1 MCRLFRCQAASP
13 RGGHCSVRSPEIDVA
28 RSVLDGGI
36 PTSIS
41 WGFWGGNDL
50 NCTVYSMT
58 YTTHCGSQEKMVNP
72 SVEAETCAAGS
83 AHLHFLPSCGQLILS
98 LATAWVNTSTSSSC
112 ACECSGE
119 LSAISPASMLSTS
132 NSSESD
138 SSNIGS
144 SSRAEEA
151 AMRASARGVRWSEL
165 SDEDWECAAAVSSSP
180 NRYICEPHDLSHHA
194 ASADAGPEPRGAR
207 AWPHQTQPG
216 GSAALWSAVLHSPHR
231 QLPRELL
238 GRAALPNNEHTADV
252 CPLAKIIYIACDK
265 QHQIRHR
272 ALAEEQKAD
281 SVMCRR
287 PFVSSEYAVTCYV
300 MTQHQSGLEWFHS
313 CFRRSTLR
321 GIPQSVV
328 TDAVWVPSRGN

>member
-1 MCRLFRCQAASP
+1 
-13 RGGHCSVRSPEIDVA
+13 
-28 RSVLDGGI
+28 
-36 PTSIS
+36 
-41 WGFWGGNDL
+41 
-50 NCTVYSMT
+50 
-58 YTTHCGSQEKMVNP
+58 MVNP

-98 LATAWVNTSTSSSC
+98 LATAGVNTSTSSSC

-180 NRYICEPHDLSHHA
+180 NRYICEPHDLSHHT
-194 ASADAGPEPRGAR
+194 ASADAGPEPWGAR

-231 QLPRELL
+231 QLLRELL

-265 QHQIRHR
+265 QHQIRH
-272 ALAEEQKAD
+272 
-281 SVMCRR
+281 
-287 PFVSSEYAVTCYV
+287 T
-300 MTQHQSGLEWFHS
+300 MTQSACWRAKKL
-313 CFRRSTLR
+313 TLLCA
-321 GIPQSVV
+321 G
-328 TDAVWVPSRGN
+328 VPL